1 MLLEEEADAGQD
13 TLEVAHSWGE
23 SSMKSS
29 KTQDWRI
36 PMEKGE
42 VFHSNEHLPSYY
54 TASYSSPCLRLLLS
68 TYMVSSRKVE
78 TAYTHYHHHHR
89 TSVLTKK
96 KIHEKKASLLS
107 VITFVWKNIAWR
119 EMTKTIL
126 VFFLLSLLC
135 ELSESRH

>member
-78 TAYTHYHHHHR
+78 TAYTHYHHHR
-89 TSVLTKK
+89 TSVITKK
-96 KIHEKKASLLS
+96 KIHEKKASLFS
-107 VITFVWKNIAWR
+107 VITFVWKNIALR

-126 VFFLLSLLC
+126 VFFVVFMM
-135 ELSESRH
+135 

>member
-54 TASYSSPCLRLLLS
+54 TASYSSPCLRLLS
-68 TYMVSSRKVE
+68 TYMVSSLKVE
-78 TAYTHYHHHHR
+78 TAYTHYHHHR

-107 VITFVWKNIAWR
+107 VITFVWKNIALR
-119 EMTKTIL
+119 DDEDNFSIFL
-126 VFFLLSLLC
+126 VVSMM
-135 ELSESRH
+135 

>member
-42 VFHSNEHLPSYY
+42 VFHSNEHLPSSYY

-78 TAYTHYHHHHR
+78 TAYTHYHHR

-107 VITFVWKNIAWR
+107 VITFVWKNIA
-119 EMTKTIL
+119 
-126 VFFLLSLLC
+126 
-135 ELSESRH
+135 